1 MKVQP
6 VRQSAIRPMFIET
19 KDNDHTYVNINN
31 IASIHRIS
39 DNYWIAEG
47 RSKDCTGS
55 PKTYYFNDEGAFHII
70 NYEA

>member
-1 MKVQP
+1 MNVQP
-6 VRQSAIRPMFIET
+6 VNQSAIRPMFIET
-19 KDNDHTYVNINN
+19 KDNDNTYVNINN

-47 RSKDCTGS
+47 LNKDYTDA
-55 PKTYYFNDEGAFHII
+55 PKTYYFNNQSASRII